1 MANGLK
7 KLDEYNLTVLREQLS
22 LPANKYCFDCH
33 QRGPTYVNVTIGSFV
48 CTSCSGL
55 LRGLTPPHRV
65 KSISMATFNTE
76 EIDFIKS
83 RGNENCQRVWLGMYD
98 SKQPTNDEKQIKD
111 FMVSKYEK
119 KMYYSDPVSLKLT
132 NGVQSKSTITT
143 VTSSYQNL
151 SNNITTPVINISTPN
166 KFEFLKEEPPNQNQS
181 PIHQT
186 SQSFANF
193 DNNPAFSTSFDNSN
207 NIDLNLKFV
216 QPLQTGY
223 VDYLTSNSIHFSPA
237 RQPNNINN
245 RWSVAVESTSPST
258 SWTSNGSQA
267 PSEDRYAALKD
278 LDYLMKSQVQQDIT
292 PQIDN
297 SNNSAWCSDAP
308 LNGTWSSQVSENT
321 TQNPFKTD
329 SVQDSWTTSNHVV
342 NPFVNNKTD
351 DWQNNIQWPN
361 GLTTSQSMGFEDV
374 KPWSADFSNPF
385 KVGSS
390 SPLNKHSSNPF
401 L

>member
-1 MANGLK
+1 MANGIK
-7 KLDEYNLTVLREQLS
+7 KLDEYNLMVLREQLS

-65 KSISMATFNTE
+65 KSVSMATFSTE

-83 RGNENCQRVWLGMYD
+83 RGNESCERVWLGMYD

-111 FMVSKYEK
+111 FMVAKYEK
-119 KMYYSDPVSLKLT
+119 KMYYSDQVSQKLT
-132 NGVQSKSTITT
+132 NGIQTRPFVTTITT
-143 VTSSYQNL
+143 NHQNP
-151 SNNITTPVINISTPN
+151 STTTTPAINISSSN
-166 KFEFLKEEPPNQNQS
+166 KFEFFKEEPSNQNQS
-181 PIHQT
+181 PIQT

-193 DNNPAFSTSFDNSN
+193 ENNPVFSTSFDTSK
-207 NIDLNLKFV
+207 NIDLNFKFV

-223 VDYLTSNSIHFSPA
+223 FDYLTSNPIQFSPA
-237 RQPNNINN
+237 RKPNNINN
-245 RWSVAVESTSPST
+245 RWSVAIESTSPST
-258 SWTSNGSQA
+258 SWKSNGA
-267 PSEDRYAALKD
+267 PSQGPTEDRYAALKD
-278 LDYLMKSQVQQDIT
+278 LDCLMKSQVQQDT
-292 PQIDN
+292 PPQLNN
-297 SNNSAWCSDAP
+297 SNSSAWSSDAS

-321 TQNPFKTD
+321 PQNPFKN
-329 SVQDSWTTSNHVV
+329 SVQDDWASSNNVV
-342 NPFVNNKTD
+342 NPFSNNISD

-361 GLTTSQSMGFEDV
+361 GLTSSQSMGFNDV
-374 KPWSADFSNPF
+374 TPWNADFSNPF
-385 KVGSS
+385 KVGSA